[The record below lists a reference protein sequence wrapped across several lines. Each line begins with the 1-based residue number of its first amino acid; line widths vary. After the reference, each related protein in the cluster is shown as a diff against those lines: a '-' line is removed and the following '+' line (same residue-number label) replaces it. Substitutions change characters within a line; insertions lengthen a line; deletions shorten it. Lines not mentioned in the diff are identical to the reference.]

1 MTEEEEFFAW
11 LDGELPPVDEA
22 RVEARVA
29 ASATL
34 TAEARSHRAMAA
46 KMRAAFDP
54 VMTPRSDVADLAA
67 KRAERASPPARRPAG
82 IPQWAAMAATL
93 VFGVGLGAM
102 VNRAGEGG
110 SPIVI
115 KGGSMVA
122 AAALEQAL
130 THQLASSDRRSVAT
144 RIGLTFR
151 NEQGRLCRTFSDSA
165 ASGLACRNDDD
176 WRIEGL
182 HSVGQASAG
191 DYRMAA
197 GADQRLAE
205 MVDGMIAGQPLDA
218 EDEKAAR
225 QSGWK

>member
-11 LDGELPPVDEA
+11 LDGELTPVDAA

-29 ASATL
+29 ASPAL
-34 TAEARSHRAMAA
+34 TVEARTHREMNARL
-46 KMRAAFDP
+46 RAAFDP
-54 VMTPRSDVADLAA
+54 VMTPKNDVANFA
-67 KRAERASPPARRPAG
+67 ARRAGRAPRRLVG

-93 VFGVGLGAM
+93 VLGIGLGTM

-115 KGGSMVA
+115 KGESIVA
-122 AAALEQAL
+122 AAALDQAL
-130 THQLASSDRRSVAT
+130 TQQLASADQQGVAT

-182 HSVGQASAG
+182 HGVGQASAR

-197 GADQRLAE
+197 GTDPRLAALI
-205 MVDGMIAGQPLDA
+205 DGMIVGQPLDA
-218 EDEKAAR
+218 AGEKAAR
-225 QSGWK
+225 QSGWR